1 MEHNVEAL
9 CIICDN
15 AIKMY
20 CCSYFM
26 NGSHAEFYK
35 KELINHNLIQ
45 LEESI
50 ALLYSLT
57 NNQDIKD
64 LANIFNKIK
73 GDIHESR

>member
-1 MEHNVEAL
+1 MEDNAESL

-26 NGSHAEFYK
+26 NGSHSEFYK

-50 ALLYSLT
+50 ALLYKLT
-57 NNQDIKD
+57 SHEDIQD

-73 GDIHESR
+73 GDIYESR